1 MTELCFNLDFDVTLF
16 TGEDNFKVDKDGNPW
31 DITYLVHGDVK
42 RYENVSFDR
51 SHSIKVAERT
61 TGSNSLFD
69 LINRNIWYSVFNKYV
84 PFRYLHNYKDP
95 VTCGEISFYHE
106 TSLAGITNPLIW
118 LLRSQEKQVLEGTW
132 THRSGINSPVESC
145 SNQVCVSV
153 GDYLVDSDDDKIE
166 TFVFSGPVDEMTRVA
181 DFLDYMGTPSFRFL
195 ADPVVLVPSGSPDS
209 VFEREVE
216 KMSEMMEWVSAGE
229 YWTGGVVA
237 RHRKNSCEC
246 PLCLPELLPDLLVS

>member
-84 PFRYLHNYKDP
+84 PYISHYNYKDP
-95 VTCGEISFYHE
+95 VTCGKIAVYHE
-106 TSLAGITNPLIW
+106 MNPVGITDSLIW
-118 LLRSQEKQVLEGTW
+118 LLRSQAKRVLEGTW
-132 THRSGINSPVESC
+132 VHRSKINPPVKSC
-145 SNQVCVSV
+145 SDQVCISV
-153 GDYLVDSDDDKIE
+153 GDYLVDSDDDKVE

-181 DFLDYMGTPSFRFL
+181 DFLDYLGTPSFRFL
-195 ADPVVLVPSGSPDS
+195 ADPVVLLPSGSPDS
-209 VFEREVE
+209 VFNQEVE
-216 KMSEMMEWVSAGE
+216 RMSEMMKWVSAGE
-229 YWTGGVVA
+229 FWSGGVVA
-237 RHRKNSCEC
+237 RHKEDWCDCPSCS
-246 PLCLPELLPDLLVS
+246 PELFSDLFSF